1 MESRIIHIISLSHT
15 SHGCVCRENW
25 ENKENEGQFDGQFI
39 MHYTV
44 FIENKEN
51 RENKEY
57 VGRLCMLSPPVFR
70 ENKENRE
77 HKDWLAGEEGL
88 FVGKY

>member
-1 MESRIIHIISLSHT
+1 
-15 SHGCVCRENW
+15 
-25 ENKENEGQFDGQFI
+25 